1 MVVHSF
7 VNKSLA
13 LNHVAIRHNISNL
26 LDNPVIVFLKKFE
39 HGKNDPKVM
48 IQFAQSSSVDTLLDK
63 WNPATERC
71 EIRRPRRPTPRT
83 DGICF
88 GVPQA
93 ISEIDLLEHVK
104 KSYSSCDRV
113 IRFLTKNKTV
123 TGTVKIIF
131 KDMAELCDA
140 VSNKIYIQD
149 FCLKLVVERA
159 RPPKPRSPPVL

>member
-1 MVVHSF
+1 MT
-7 VNKSLA
+7 
-13 LNHVAIRHNISNL
+13 
-26 LDNPVIVFLKKFE
+26 
-39 HGKNDPKVM
+39 PKLM
-48 IQFAQSSSVDTLLDK
+48 IQFAQSLSVGTLLDK
-63 WNPATERC
+63 WNPATKLC
-71 EIRRPRRPTPRT
+71 EIRRPQKPTPRT

-93 ISEIDLLEHVK
+93 KNEIDLLEHVK